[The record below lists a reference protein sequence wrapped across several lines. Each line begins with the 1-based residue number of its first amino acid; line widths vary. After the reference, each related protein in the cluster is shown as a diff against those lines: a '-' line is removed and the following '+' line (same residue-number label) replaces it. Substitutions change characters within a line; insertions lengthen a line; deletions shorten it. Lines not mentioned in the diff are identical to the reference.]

1 MSGGYD
7 DKSPAM
13 PVPGPMVGHIRTHA
27 QTQPQSFPCRSYS
40 DSPCICLINRAQWDP
55 VDPLDLLALA

>member
-13 PVPGPMVGHIRTHA
+13 PVPGPMVAHIHIYTHCHFTVSHCDA
-27 QTQPQSFPCRSYS
+27 VS
-40 DSPCICLINRAQWDP
+40 D
-55 VDPLDLLALA
+55 LAFV